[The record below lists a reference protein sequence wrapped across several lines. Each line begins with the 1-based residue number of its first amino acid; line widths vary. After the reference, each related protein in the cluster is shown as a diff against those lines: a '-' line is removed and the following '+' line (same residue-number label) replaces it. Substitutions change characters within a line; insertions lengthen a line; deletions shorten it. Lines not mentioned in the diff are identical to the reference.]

1 MKAIETFGDE
11 ILVRGKA
18 RLWLKAPDAA
28 WSRAER
34 KGGVDPPKDIWDI
47 WGSFQYYTYMTS

>member
-18 RLWLKAPDAA
+18 RLWLKAPDAVSLEA
-28 WSRAER
+28 VPKER
-34 KGGVDPPKDIWDI
+34 GVLTHQKIYGIYGGCFNLTLI
-47 WGSFQYYTYMTS
+47 